1 MVYVV
6 VYFLYRKPTNSVYI
20 AKIQNNHNTLYIRIK
35 LILTII
41 LFVSETNKENI
52 HEQMGWLRSAK
63 IEISV

>member
-41 LFVSETNKENI
+41 LFVSETNKENV
-52 HEQMGWLRSAK
+52 HE
-63 IEISV
+63 